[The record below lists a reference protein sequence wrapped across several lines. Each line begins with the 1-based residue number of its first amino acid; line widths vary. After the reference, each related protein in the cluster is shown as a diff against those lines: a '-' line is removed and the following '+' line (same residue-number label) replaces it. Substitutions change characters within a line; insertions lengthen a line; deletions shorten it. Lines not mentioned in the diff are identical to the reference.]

1 MTGCD
6 KRTAF
11 QGENFSLNN
20 SRGIP
25 LNNLGL
31 RSSVNYDKDQPDFG
45 GFMSCQVAHLVLLFF
60 ITGDFSLC
68 IIYLAKLG
76 DNRT

>member
-6 KRTAF
+6 IRTAF

-31 RSSVNYDKDQPDFG
+31 RSSVNYDKDQPDFWRLPRA
-45 GFMSCQVAHLVLLFF
+45 AHLLLVFF
-60 ITGDFSLC
+60 L
-68 IIYLAKLG
+68 
-76 DNRT
+76 

>member
-6 KRTAF
+6 IRTAF

-31 RSSVNYDKDQPDFG
+31 SSVIYDKDQPDFRG
-45 GFMSCQVAHLVLLFF
+45 RNLEKF
-60 ITGDFSLC
+60 
-68 IIYLAKLG
+68 AK
-76 DNRT
+76 